1 MNIIQ
6 YIEQY
11 ITIENILE
19 YISIILLIIV
29 CITFWGKSWLREK
42 INHLSKTQE
51 EHVDKVVEQ
60 ARKEEKDWTD
70 IQ

>member
-1 MNIIQ
+1 MNII
-6 YIEQY
+6 QY

-29 CITFWGKSWLREK
+29 CITFWGKSWVMEK
-42 INHLSKTQE
+42 ISGLSKKQE
-51 EHVDKVVEQ
+51 EHVDKVVEE
-60 ARKEEKDWTD
+60 ARKAEKDWTD